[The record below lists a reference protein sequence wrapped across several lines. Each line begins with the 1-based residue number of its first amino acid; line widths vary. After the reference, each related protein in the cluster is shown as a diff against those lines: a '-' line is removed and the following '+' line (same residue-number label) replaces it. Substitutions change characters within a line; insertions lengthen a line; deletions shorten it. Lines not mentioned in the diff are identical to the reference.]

1 MTQQRTDRRQFNRFP
16 LEANVRLFSGQACWE
31 TTLLDLSMR
40 GVLLERPANWDGKP
54 GERYRV
60 EIALPNQNRLG
71 MAITIAHVRE
81 RQIGAHCDRI
91 DFDSFSKLKR
101 IVELNLGDPA
111 LLSRELEHLH
121 HG

>member
-1 MTQQRTDRRQFNRFP
+1 MSQSSNERRQFNRFP
-16 LEANVRLFSGQACWE
+16 LEASVRLFSGQACWN

-40 GVLLERPANWDGKP
+40 GVLLARPENWEGQP
-54 GERYRV
+54 GDRFRV

-71 MAITIAHVRE
+71 MAITVAHVRDD
-81 RQIGAHCDRI
+81 QIGAHCDRI

-121 HG
+121 YN

>member
-1 MTQQRTDRRQFNRFP
+1 MSHPPTERRQFNRFP
-16 LEANVRLFSGQACWE
+16 LEARVRLFSGQACWN

-40 GVLLERPANWDGKP
+40 GVLLVRPDDWDGQP
-54 GERYRV
+54 GDRFRV

-71 MAITIAHVRE
+71 MAITIAHVRQG
-81 RQIGAHCDRI
+81 QIGAHCDRI

-111 LLSRELEHLH
+111 LLSRELEHLTP
-121 HG
+121 